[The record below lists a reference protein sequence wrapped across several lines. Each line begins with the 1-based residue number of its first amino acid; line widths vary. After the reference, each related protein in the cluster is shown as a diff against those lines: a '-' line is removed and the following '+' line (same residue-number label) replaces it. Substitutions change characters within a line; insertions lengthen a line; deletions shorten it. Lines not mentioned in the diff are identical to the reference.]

1 MELVGKV
8 TVVTGAAGGIG
19 KALAEKFHQEGARV
33 VLADLDEA
41 ALQLVAG
48 PLNAK
53 RPDSALVFAA
63 NLGTEAAN
71 AALVKTAIDTFG
83 TVDLFFANAGVGS
96 GSDLS
101 TPEDVWETAF
111 NINFNAHRWAAKY
124 LLPEWLARATDTSA
138 APHRLQA
145 CSPKLVPPPTP
156 SPNTRLWHL
165 PNGFR
170 LPTALAASKSVACA
184 LRASTPTC

>member
-101 TPEDVWETAF
+101 TPEDVWETALTSTLMLTGGPQ
-111 NINFNAHRWAAKY
+111 NICCPNGWHV
-124 LLPEWLARATDTSA
+124 ATDTSA
-138 APHRLQA
+138 VPHRLQA

-156 SPNTRLWHL
+156 SPSTRPLHS
-165 PNGFR
+165 PNGYR

-184 LRASTPTC
+184 LKVSTPTC

>member
-48 PLNAK
+48 PLNAE

-63 NLGTEAAN
+63 NLGAEAAN

-124 LLPEWLARATDTSA
+124 LLPEWLARGDGYFCSTASA
-138 APHRLQA
+138 AGLLSDR
-145 CSPKLVPPPTP
+145 
-156 SPNTRLWHL
+156 
-165 PNGFR
+165 
-170 LPTALAASKSVACA
+170 KSVV
-184 LRASTPTC
+184 

>member
-71 AALVKTAIDTFG
+71 AALVNTAIDTFG

-124 LLPEWLARATDTSA
+124 LLPEWLARGDGYF
-138 APHRLQA
+138 
-145 CSPKLVPPPTP
+145 CS
-156 SPNTRLWHL
+156 
-165 PNGFR
+165 
-170 LPTALAASKSVACA
+170 TA
-184 LRASTPTC
+184 

>member
-71 AALVKTAIDTFG
+71 AALVNTAVGTFG
-83 TVDLFFANAGVGS
+83 TAVLFFASAVKTLGCISLDTLFGVG
-96 GSDLS
+96 L
-101 TPEDVWETAF
+101 
-111 NINFNAHRWAAKY
+111 
-124 LLPEWLARATDTSA
+124 
-138 APHRLQA
+138 
-145 CSPKLVPPPTP
+145 
-156 SPNTRLWHL
+156 
-165 PNGFR
+165 
-170 LPTALAASKSVACA
+170 A
-184 LRASTPTC
+184 LRCIVLVLHLYCEL

>member
-124 LLPEWLARATDTSA
+124 LLPEWLARGDGYFCSTASA
-138 APHRLQA
+138 AGLLSQIGSAPYTVTKHSA
-145 CSPKLVPPPTP
+145 
-156 SPNTRLWHL
+156 
-165 PNGFR
+165 
-170 LPTALAASKSVACA
+170 VAFA
-184 LRASTPTC
+184 EIGRASCRERVCLYV